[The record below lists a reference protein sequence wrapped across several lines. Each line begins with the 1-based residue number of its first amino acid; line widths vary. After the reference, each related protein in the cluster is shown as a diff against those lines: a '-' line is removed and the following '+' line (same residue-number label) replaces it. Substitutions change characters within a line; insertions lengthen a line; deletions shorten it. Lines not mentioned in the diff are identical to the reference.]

1 MKSIINSLPLSVQI
15 IGSVAAVLVLVGAAN
30 LAYEISQ
37 QNASIEENAQKRGNA
52 ALDMLESVHVSAM
65 LNRDKVADGDP
76 AIGTLDGTM
85 ERFSS
90 QSQGVDLWLVMGR
103 RSSPSRNPKAP
114 KKSRGRKTPSTKR
127 RFRTNPHKS
136 RSQATICAS
145 PAQSFW
151 ARARPPTRP
160 APPVTPPR

>member
-37 QNASIEENAQKRGNA
+37 QNASIEENAQKRGAA

-85 ERFSS
+85 ERF
-90 QSQGVDLWLVMGR
+90 
-103 RSSPSRNPKAP
+103 
-114 KKSRGRKTPSTKR
+114 
-127 RFRTNPHKS
+127 FR
-136 RSQATICAS
+136 
-145 PAQSFW
+145 AQS
-151 ARARPPTRP
+151 RASTSGWSWGPKIVAFQKSEGATEVEGPKDAVDEKTI
-160 APPVTPPR
+160 AENPPR